1 MEEVKGLKELKEI
14 LKTNKDILEAYTEVK
29 KDLISIINISPQKVR
44 GIDYSI
50 PTVQSSNVI
59 SMETYIMQYGE
70 QLKRVDKQI
79 EVIINKIDKLEKYIA
94 KIERRLKKLTGLEYK
109 VAYLKEVEGL
119 TLKEIAEELNYSYQ
133 HIRRVYAKSM
143 W

>member
-1 MEEVKGLKELKEI
+1 MEEIKGLKELKEI

-29 KDLISIINISPQKVR
+29 KDLISIINISPRQVR

-94 KIERRLKKLTGLEYK
+94 KIERRLKRLTGLEYK